1 MPKRVSVSDSTSKTK
16 EATKVT
22 SILLQQGC
30 RTDTTTIPTSPA
42 YQHYDHYTQRWE
54 QGTVIRAGKE
64 PRSFIVKNDRTEGVY
79 RRTRSQPKP
88 RPVVKDNSIKDLPPP
103 VPETAASQDSSTS
116 PPQDSQTYTT
126 VSGRT
131 LKPPNRLHV

>member
-16 EATKVT
+16 EE
-22 SILLQQGC
+22 L
-30 RTDTTTIPTSPA
+30 
-42 YQHYDHYTQRWE
+42 YQ
-54 QGTVIRAGKE
+54 
-64 PRSFIVKNDRTEGVY
+64 

-88 RPVVKDNSIKDLPPP
+88 RPVVEDNSIKDLPPP

>member
-1 MPKRVSVSDSTSKTK
+1 MSATTPVRHRQNCISDK
-16 EATKVT
+16 

-42 YQHYDHYTQRWE
+42 YQHYDHHTQRWE

-103 VPETAASQDSSTS
+103 VPETAASQNSSTS

-126 VSGRT
+126 ISGRT